1 MRREDFTTDV
11 DADEPEPELTVIF
24 EGTPQV
30 LRDRLDGGDPLGA
43 DEIDVAYR
51 QTPTDESGVLSVT
64 DRLTGEYIFE
74 APLADDAVRALVE
87 TAAAR
92 EEDER
97 DYFLRID
104 PSDGQDFVFEK
115 STLLVYDTNGNLDR
129 DRSLIPGGVEL

>member
-1 MRREDFTTDV
+1 MRREDFRTDV
-11 DADEPEPELTVIF
+11 DVDEPVPELTVAF

-43 DEIDVAYR
+43 NEIDVAYR
-51 QTPTDESGVLSVT
+51 QTPTEESGVLSVT

-74 APLADDAVRALVE
+74 APLADSALRDLVE

-92 EEDER
+92 EKDER
-97 DYFLRID
+97 DYALTID
-104 PSDGQDFVFEK
+104 PGDGQEFVFEK
-115 STLLVYDTNGNLDR
+115 STLLVYDVDGNLDR

>member
-11 DADEPEPELTVIF
+11 DADEPEPELTVTF

-30 LRDRLDGGDPLGA
+30 LRDRLDGGDPLSA
-43 DEIDVAYR
+43 DDIDIAYR
-51 QTPTDESGVLSVT
+51 QTPTEESGVLSVT

-74 APLADDAVRALVE
+74 APLADDAIRALVE

-97 DYFLRID
+97 DYLLRID
-104 PSDGQDFVFEK
+104 PGDDQDVVFEK
-115 STLLVYDTNGNLDR
+115 STLLVYDINGNLDR